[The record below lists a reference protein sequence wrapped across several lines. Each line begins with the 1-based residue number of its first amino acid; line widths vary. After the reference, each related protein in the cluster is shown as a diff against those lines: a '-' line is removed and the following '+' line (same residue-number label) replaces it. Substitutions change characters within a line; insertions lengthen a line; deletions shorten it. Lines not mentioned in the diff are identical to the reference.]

1 MTTVDSL
8 DSAVSDALSAAIESL
23 LTAYGLEELSGWAT
37 GLLSSGAT
45 SNRIEIELE
54 QQPAFQRRFRAIFAR
69 RAADADLPPISAG
82 DILQFERQTAEL
94 ESFYGLPEGTID
106 AQEAMINDQ
115 GYNELQSAV
124 ATEVAFRQSDPETQR
139 IAAEFYGIGGTQGEL
154 LGAILN
160 EQVGLPAVQ
169 QRIQASQV
177 AAQAQ
182 VQGFGELT
190 RLEAED
196 LAQRGVDVDV
206 ARQSFNLLSRSE
218 QLTRDFNRS
227 ELLSLAAGET
237 PSMDRLEEARQEAQ
251 AVFAGGGQFAGGV
264 AGLGVAE

>member
-37 GLLSSGAT
+37 GLLSGGA
-45 SNRIEIELE
+45 SSDRIEIELE
-54 QQPAFQRRFRAIFAR
+54 QQPAFQRRFRAIFTR
-69 RAADADLPPISAG
+69 RDANLPPISAG